1 MSQYIFPGLW
11 PFIEKVSHDRGLQHL
26 GRARELWH
34 CRQIQDALGQLPRL
48 DPNSQAELLAHVL
61 KVRASLAVA
70 LEGIDSAIAEVAG
83 AFNLQGQAGS
93 LPDQEWRAG
102 QRASAESV
110 EKKRKKDTTA
120 DSSK

>member
-1 MSQYIFPGLW
+1 MNTYVFPGLW
-11 PFIEKVSHDRGLQHL
+11 PFIERVSKDRELNHL

-48 DPNSQAELLAHVL
+48 DPKSQDELLNHIL

-70 LEGIDSAIAEVAG
+70 LEGIDEAIVEVARE
-83 AFNLQGQAGS
+83 FNLQAQDSSPRDSGRQAVLG
-93 LPDQEWRAG
+93 G
-102 QRASAESV
+102 CTESV
-110 EKKRKKDTTA
+110 ERKRKKDTTV